1 MDTLLYLISNAFSVY
16 VHYRFTKVFFKES
29 LVNNIILFGS
39 YLLYYIINSS
49 TFLLFHNPYLNLLTT
64 IVPITLI
71 TFEYKSKIVTK
82 FIFSILI
89 VATFILIDSIL
100 VTIGGNISVLF
111 SYGLITAL
119 VYFLLELLVENF
131 TTLKT
136 DYNINYNIKVLHL
149 ISILI
154 VPLGSIVILVL
165 NKDEENLLVVIQSSV
180 LLIINFM
187 VFFFYDLILKTY
199 DEKFKLQLME
209 QKNKE
214 YVHQIELNNQIQE
227 QVRCLRHDMSNH
239 LQRMEIL
246 LKNNDYDQLEN
257 YLNKCIETIT
267 ATRPISN
274 CGNLDIDSLINYK
287 LGNLS
292 KEVPMDIK
300 INLPRKLHIDN
311 FDLTII
317 LGNLLD
323 NSIEAL
329 KSCKNKYLSI
339 RMNYNKGVFIIDIKN
354 SYTGNIKING
364 DILYTTKLDKKNH
377 GIGLQSVQ
385 NTLKHYDGKISYT
398 YNDDIFQVK
407 VMLFDKVS
415 I

>member
-1 MDTLLYLISNAFSVY
+1 METLLYLISNAFSVY

-29 LVNNIILFGS
+29 LVNNIVLFGS
-39 YLLYYIINSS
+39 YIFYYIVNSS

-64 IVPITLI
+64 IVPIMLI
-71 TFEYKSKIVTK
+71 TFEYKSKILTK

-89 VATFILIDSIL
+89 VATFILVDSIL
-100 VTIGGNISVLF
+100 VTIGGNISILF

-119 VYFLLELLVENF
+119 VYFLLELLLENL

-136 DYNINYNIKVLHL
+136 DYNIKVLHL
-149 ISILI
+149 ISILV

-165 NKDEENLLVVIQSSV
+165 NKNEENLFVVIQSSV

-187 VFFFYDLILKTY
+187 IFFFYDLILKNY
-199 DEKFKLQLME
+199 DEKFRLQLME

-214 YVHQIELNNQIQE
+214 YIHQIELNNEIQE
-227 QVRCLRHDMSNH
+227 QVKCLKHDMTNH
-239 LQRMEIL
+239 LQRMEIM
-246 LKNNDYDQLEN
+246 LKSNDYSQLES

-267 ATRPISN
+267 ITRQISN

-300 INLPRKLHIDN
+300 INLPKKLHIDN

-329 KSCKNKYLSI
+329 KDCKNKYLSI
-339 RMNYNKGVFIIDIKN
+339 NMNYNKGVFIIDVKN
-354 SYTGNIKING
+354 SYTGNIKINNNV
-364 DILYTTKLDKKNH
+364 LVTTKLDKRNH
-377 GIGLQSVQ
+377 GIGLQSIQ
-385 NTLKHYDGKISYT
+385 NTLNNYDGKISYT
-398 YNDDIFQVK
+398 YNNDIFQVK
-407 VMLFDKVS
+407 VMLFDKIS

>member
-1 MDTLLYLISNAFSVY
+1 M
-16 VHYRFTKVFFKES
+16 
-29 LVNNIILFGS
+29 
-39 YLLYYIINSS
+39 
-49 TFLLFHNPYLNLLTT
+49 
-64 IVPITLI
+64 PITLI

-89 VATFILIDSIL
+89 VAMFILIDSIL

-136 DYNINYNIKVLHL
+136 DYNIDYNIKVLHL

-165 NKDEENLLVVIQSSV
+165 NKDEENLFVVIQSSV

-227 QVRCLRHDMSNH
+227 QIRCLRHDMSNH

-246 LKNNDYDQLEN
+246 LKSNNYDQLEN

-267 ATRPISN
+267 VTRPISN

-292 KEVPMDIK
+292 NEVPMDIK

-364 DILYTTKLDKKNH
+364 DILDTTKLDKKNH